1 MKKNPFANLNIFAS
15 RKSQLLVFL
24 LTWIFFFIACSRM
37 LYRDGFNTKFQG
49 AGVFSSS
56 EEVSKL
62 WVGGPDYGWYFGA
75 AVSWWGDGVLTNP
88 DWHWVTNLWP
98 PGMVG
103 LNTIALELSNGKFPL
118 FVLGLFTCFI
128 WSLVFTWGIFKC
140 KSRLSK
146 TVYLASLGVFLISPP
161 FNYWFLGQNFALPT
175 GFAVGLTLV
184 ALNASEI
191 FEKRASNKGYVA
203 GGLLVG
209 LLLGLAA
216 FFRVSNLWAIY
227 FLIPILLLSI
237 IYHMYR
243 LRQSPKEN
251 QNRKN
256 TLLSGKQV
264 KVFSM
269 NMVAIISVSLLLVQV
284 WTTVVT
290 NQAHPSNR
298 SFTTTIPELAFGQNW
313 RTDAD
318 LSKSAAWTL
327 EYSTNWACRIN
338 PKRCLEIATAEASA
352 DRPYSGLG
360 PTSTKDMV
368 QDGIFSAISRPDLY
382 VAERLPVAWRSW
394 SGGNNYWGL
403 FTLIITVLAHVL
415 AFFLVLFLRRTDAI
429 IFLAFTLSATLP
441 LFWILLY
448 PYYFLPLQVGSF
460 YFLFTNQQMMYTKA
474 KHFLEVRKIRLPFFW
489 HGTM

>member
-1 MKKNPFANLNIFAS
+1 MKNPFSSLNIFVDRRS
-15 RKSQLLVFL
+15 RLLTFL
-24 LTWIFFFIACSRM
+24 LTWFFFFIVCAK
-37 LYRDGFNTKFQG
+37 LLFRDGFDTKFQG
-49 AGVFSSS
+49 AGALSSS
-56 EEVSKL
+56 EEVYKL

-75 AVSWWGDGVLTNP
+75 AVSWWRNGILADP

-103 LNTIALELSNGKFPL
+103 LNAIALELSNGKIPL
-118 FVLGLFTCFI
+118 LILGLFTCFI
-128 WSLVFTWGIFKC
+128 WSVVFTWGIFKC
-140 KSRLSK
+140 KSGLSK
-146 TVYLASLGVFLISPP
+146 TLYLASLGVFLISPP
-161 FNYWFLGQNFALPT
+161 FNDWFLGQNFALPT

-191 FEKRASNKGYVA
+191 CERRASSKGYAA

-216 FFRVSNLWAIY
+216 FFRVSSLWAVYLLVPISM
-227 FLIPILLLSI
+227 FLI
-237 IYHMYR
+237 IYHRYK
-243 LRQSPKEN
+243 LRRSPKEI
-251 QNRKN
+251 QNKKN
-256 TLLSGKQV
+256 ILMAEKHV
-264 KVFSM
+264 KVYSM
-269 NMVAIISVSLLLVQV
+269 NMVAVISVSLLLVQV
-284 WTTVVT
+284 WTSVVT
-290 NQAHPSNR
+290 NQAHPNNR
-298 SFTTTIPELAFGQNW
+298 SFTITVPELAFGQNW
-313 RTDAD
+313 KTDAD

-360 PTSTKDMV
+360 PTSIKVMV

-382 VAERLPVAWRSW
+382 VSERLPVAWRSW
-394 SGGNNYWGL
+394 SGGNKYWGI
-403 FTLIITVLAHVL
+403 FTLIITVLAHAL
-415 AFFLVLFLRRTDAI
+415 AFFMALVLRRIDAV

-460 YFLFTNQQMMYTKA
+460 YFLFTNQQTMYTKV
-474 KHFLEVRKIRLPFFW
+474 KHFLEVRIIRLPFFW
-489 HGTM
+489 RGTR